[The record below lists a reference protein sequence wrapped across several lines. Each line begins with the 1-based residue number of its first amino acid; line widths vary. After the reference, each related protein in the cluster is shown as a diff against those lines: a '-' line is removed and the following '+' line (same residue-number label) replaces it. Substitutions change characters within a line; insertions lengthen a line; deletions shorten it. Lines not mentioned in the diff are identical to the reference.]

1 MIDVEDVR
9 EKGSALIVAGWVACL
24 FNALV
29 LFFLPSAVRQGNH
42 VTFLVVISV
51 LVVIGFALMISGYV
65 IRRRVRL
72 QRSRSF
78 FLRKSP
84 DHMQR

>member
-29 LFFLPSAVRQGNH
+29 LFFLPTAVRQGNH
-42 VTFLVVISV
+42 TSFLVVMSV
-51 LVVIGFALMISGYV
+51 LVVIGFALIIAGYA
-65 IRRRVRL
+65 IRRTARL
-72 QRSRSF
+72 
-78 FLRKSP
+78 
-84 DHMQR
+84 